1 MTDTM
6 TPLPVIGL
14 RCWRDLISPESGAT
28 VLSLAGDSS
37 ETDQMVELA
46 YDEGGSGWWP
56 LSTLVFGSAYTSE
69 DDGGGGP

>member
-1 MTDTM
+1 MIDTT
-6 TPLPVIGL
+6 TPLPVVGS

-37 ETDQMVELA
+37 DADLMVELA

-56 LSTLVFGSAYTSE
+56 LSTLVFGNVYTSD
-69 DDGGGGP
+69 DDGSGGP

>member
-1 MTDTM
+1 MTDT
-6 TPLPVIGL
+6 TKPLPVIGS

-46 YDEGGSGWWP
+46 YDDGGSGWWP

>member
-1 MTDTM
+1 MIDTT
-6 TPLPVIGL
+6 TPLPVVGS

-37 ETDQMVELA
+37 DADSMVELA

-56 LSTLVFGSAYTSE
+56 LSTLVLEQA
-69 DDGGGGP
+69 

>member
-1 MTDTM
+1 MTDTKA
-6 TPLPVIGL
+6 PQLVIGS
-14 RCWRDLISPESGAT
+14 RCWRDLISPDSGAT

-56 LSTLVFGSAYTSE
+56 LSTLVLGNV
-69 DDGGGGP
+69 